1 MDVDGK
7 CHGAGGGWRRKERR
21 AVWRGRD
28 SNPLRVRLVDEVAPR
43 HPDLLDVRCP
53 ARRPPPAA
61 RRPPA
66 PASSACARQR
76 PTAHALVSPAFTAAP
91 AAQP

>member
-7 CHGAGGGWRRKERR
+7 CHGAGGGWGRKERR

-43 HPDLLDVRCP
+43 HPDLLDVR
-53 ARRPPPAA
+53 
-61 RRPPA
+61 
-66 PASSACARQR
+66 
-76 PTAHALVSPAFTAAP
+76 
-91 AAQP
+91 

>member
-43 HPDLLDVRCP
+43 HPDLLDVRRVGLP
-53 ARRPPPAA
+53 ARQPPTRARPQVSRVPRDAGRRPGPREHAGTPPP
-61 RRPPA
+61 P
-66 PASSACARQR
+66 S
-76 PTAHALVSPAFTAAP
+76 
-91 AAQP
+91 